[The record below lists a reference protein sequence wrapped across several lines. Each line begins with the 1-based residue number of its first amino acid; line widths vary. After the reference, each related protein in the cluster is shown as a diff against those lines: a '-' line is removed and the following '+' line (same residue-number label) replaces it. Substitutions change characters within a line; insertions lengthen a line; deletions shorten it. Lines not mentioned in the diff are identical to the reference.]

1 MKFKKGDVVYVS
13 SHALEA
19 MSIPERVGNIFKLN
33 KRKDNYW
40 IMENNYIVLE
50 KYIVHA
56 TDLIKVL
63 Y

>member
-1 MKFKKGDVVYVS
+1 MKFKKGDIVYVS
-13 SHALEA
+13 SHGLKA
-19 MSIPERVGNIFKLN
+19 MSIPERVGNMFKLS

-40 IMENNYIVLE
+40 IMEDSYIVLE
-50 KYIVHA
+50 KYITHA

>member
-1 MKFKKGDVVYVS
+1 MKFKKGDIVYVS

-19 MSIPERVGNIFKLN
+19 MMIPERVGNMFKLS

-40 IMENNYIVLE
+40 IMEDSYIVLE
-50 KYIVHA
+50 KYITHA
-56 TDLIKVL
+56 TELIKVL